1 MAQTAEGMDD
11 FGYITGD
18 ALTEEFGEKHLD
30 CLKSLTVAFRTP
42 DFRANVKEDILKG
55 LKTLLEKSF
64 TAMKNL
70 DEEDKEKSMCLQV
83 ATECFRSLRNACVQ
97 CYNNQCR
104 LRELGF
110 IETTV
115 EILRVVHKCQDKD
128 SDCLCNVLHCGIQFL
143 GNLAVQNQSCKDE
156 IWEHG
161 FPRLFL
167 DLLDTSDQKAVAYTC
182 MALHTCLNEDKVEQ
196 LTQKQDSFAVALKVL
211 ELCRTQPEL
220 DWTILIVT
228 EHFLKSQTLIEMMLS
243 TMSPQERLTLLE
255 LISAHLGEGRE
266 ESEECGILPATAE
279 FLAGYFK
286 DSCKAVLLLDSG
298 DSSDDEE
305 AVIVIRLLDILCEM
319 TSGLKVF
326 MSLQDHPDLLETTVV
341 LLKEVHFL
349 GREGK
354 NVFSSAQNFA
364 EMGTGGAPSH
374 PIISFKAHL
383 VRLIGNLCHR
393 NTTNQNKVRELDGVS
408 LILDNCSLD
417 SNNPFISQ
425 WAVFAIRNI
434 LENNTE
440 NQQVIQTLRRQGVAD
455 DSALRDMG
463 FRVEERDGNLLL
475 RPVKKDP
482 K

>member
-1 MAQTAEGMDD
+1 
-11 FGYITGD
+11 
-18 ALTEEFGEKHLD
+18 
-30 CLKSLTVAFRTP
+30 
-42 DFRANVKEDILKG
+42 
-55 LKTLLEKSF
+55 
-64 TAMKNL
+64 MKNL
-70 DEEDKEKSMCLQV
+70 DGEVEETSMCLQV
-83 ATECFRSLRNACVQ
+83 AVECFRSLRNACIQ

-110 IETTV
+110 VETTTG
-115 EILRVVHKCQDKD
+115 ILITVQKCKYEESD
-128 SDCLCNVLHCGIQFL
+128 SLCNVLHCGIQFL
-143 GNLAVQNQSCKDE
+143 GNLAVQNQSCKDD

-161 FPRLFL
+161 FPPLFL
-167 DLLDTSDQKAVAYTC
+167 ALLDSSDQKTVAYTC

-196 LTQKQDSFAVALKVL
+196 MTQEQDSFAVAQKVL

-243 TMSPQERLTLLE
+243 TMSPQERSTLLE

-279 FLAGYFK
+279 FLAGSFK
-286 DSCKAVLLLDSG
+286 DSCKSVLLLDSG

-319 TSGLKVF
+319 SSGLKVF
-326 MSLQDHPDLLETTVV
+326 RSLQDHPDLLETAIV
-341 LLKEVHFL
+341 LLKEVHLL

-354 NVFSSAQNFA
+354 NVFSSAQNFTD
-364 EMGTGGAPSH
+364 MGTGTGGASSH
-374 PIISFKAHL
+374 PIVSFKAHL
-383 VRLIGNLCHR
+383 VRLIGNLCHQ
-393 NTTNQNKVRELDGVS
+393 NATNQNKVRELDGIS

-417 SNNPFISQ
+417 SNNPFICQ

-434 LENNTE
+434 LDNNME
-440 NQQVIQTLRRQGVAD
+440 NQQVIQSLKRQGVAD

-463 FRVEERDGNLLL
+463 FRLEERDGNLLL
-475 RPVKKDP
+475 RPCKKDP